1 MTHAVGRCMM
11 RAATVLVLY
20 CGAGMAH
27 ADDGLASRLGALL
40 GAERQALEVVPSA
53 RLAALTVP
61 PVPTPGAAEVA
72 PAEVAP
78 DLSTV
83 TASGN
88 EQWRCLTEALY
99 FEARGEN
106 DRGVFAVAEVILN
119 RVDSPAFPG
128 SVCGVIGQAGQ
139 FSYRFDGA
147 SDAIRDQASWDRVGR
162 VARLMLDGAPRT
174 LTGGA
179 TYYHTT
185 AVRPAWA
192 RRFAQTAQI
201 GPHLFYRPQTQLA
214 SN

>member
-11 RAATVLVLY
+11 RAATVLVLL
-20 CGAGMAH
+20 CGAGSAMA
-27 ADDGLASRLGALL
+27 DNVLASRLGALL

-61 PVPTPGAAEVA
+61 PVPTQGVAETA
-72 PAEVAP
+72 PAETIP
-78 DLSTV
+78 DLATV
-83 TASGN
+83 SASGN

-99 FEARGEN
+99 FEARGEP

-119 RVDSPAFPG
+119 RVDSPAFPD
-128 SVCGVIGQAGQ
+128 SVCNVIAQAGQ
-139 FSYRFDGA
+139 FSYRFDGN

-162 VARLMLDGAPRT
+162 VARLMLDGAPRS
-174 LTGGA
+174 LTNGA

-192 RRFAQTAQI
+192 RRFAQTTQI
-201 GPHLFYRPQTQLA
+201 GPHLFYRPHTQLA